1 MQKNKIAIYLAIIF
15 CYTSCLSPSENKNNF
30 NCKNKVDFN
39 KEIETN
45 YSNSL
50 SKSIFIKLIN
60 RKESLNCDTLIYK
73 NIQATY
79 ILVPWGDFI
88 LDSRIICLNDTSF
101 FVIRDNPINDNRVR
115 FQYNDNRGNLISKDS
130 SFLIIDSSIFYE
142 NRVLNEVLHTLNSN
156 NTSID
161 EVLNIIR
168 IVKYSS
174 ILYVDE
180 IDKRSEPILV
190 QHSNLLHFIINS
202 SFLEDYESLISYNMY
217 NTYCNTFD
225 TLFKYSSKF
234 DNKNTIVFYNSPFKS
249 FDIFNIGVNKADG
262 KYFLSKQYTIL
273 PPCLLKRRSYYY

>member
-1 MQKNKIAIYLAIIF
+1 MRKNKTSIYLAIIF

-156 NTSID
+156 NISID
-161 EVLNIIR
+161 EVINIMR
-168 IVKYSS
+168 IIKYSS
-174 ILYVDE
+174 KPYVKE
-180 IDKRSEPILV
+180 ADKMSEPILV
-190 QHSNLLHFIINS
+190 QHSNLLHFIIKN
-202 SFLEDYESLISYNMY
+202 SFLEDYESLIGHKV
-217 NTYCNTFD
+217 FD
-225 TLFKYSSKF
+225 TDYNVFKVLFEYSNEF
-234 DNKNTIVFYNSPFKS
+234 DNRNTIVFYNPVFKS
-249 FDIFNIGVNKADG
+249 FDILNISVNKANG
-262 KYFLSKQYTIL
+262 KYFLNKQYTIL